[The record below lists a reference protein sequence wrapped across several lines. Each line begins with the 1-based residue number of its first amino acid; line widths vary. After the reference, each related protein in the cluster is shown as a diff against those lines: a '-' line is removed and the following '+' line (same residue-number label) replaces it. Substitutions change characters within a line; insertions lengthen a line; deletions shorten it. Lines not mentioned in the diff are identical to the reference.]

1 MTLDF
6 FGALSPSISI
16 PEVDSG
22 DGRLRISQI
31 QIHDLT
37 AVTVT
42 SISFSLP
49 SHLFFPSQKRAE
61 RAKKKSK
68 KRKFKGRGGV
78 KSEIKCCF
86 FSFF

>member
-1 MTLDF
+1 LDLDF
-6 FGALSPSISI
+6 FGELSPSISI
-16 PEVDSG
+16 GEVDSG

-37 AVTVT
+37 VVTVS

-49 SHLFFPSQKRAE
+49 SHLFFPSQICAG

-68 KRKFKGRGGV
+68 EKEFKGRGGGE
-78 KSEIKCCF
+78 K
-86 FSFF
+86 